1 MFAKKHTSMFGAFAI
16 DSKVSHGCHARV
28 EGRPQPARC
37 AFEGSAGRAQAFADQ
52 GASRSARRAIEGQA
66 GQAGRVRSF
75 AVQCASQPI
84 CFDEGEFLID
94 GCGAY
99 APYDQATAQY
109 AAEDSL
115 QAVDRSTAADD
126 APSCDGASS
135 AQLERMF
142 QEFFRMGAAVAIGEL
157 FDEGM
162 LGDKNAVACDVRD
175 YLESFGIAS
184 FDEVCK
190 LGITGPYLEDFK
202 RIFAENASFPPAA

>member
-16 DSKVSHGCHARV
+16 DSKVSHGRHARM

-37 AFEGSAGRAQAFADQ
+37 AFEGSAGRAQTFASQ
-52 GASRSARRAIEGQA
+52 GASRSARRASEGQV
-66 GQAGRVRSF
+66 QSF
-75 AVQCASQPI
+75 SAQRASQPI

-94 GCGAY
+94 GYGAY
-99 APYDQATAQY
+99 APYDQAAAQY
-109 AAEDSL
+109 AAEDSS
-115 QAVDRSTAADD
+115 QAVDRSTAADG

-157 FDEGM
+157 YDEGM
-162 LGDKNAVACDVRD
+162 LGDKNAVAYDVRD

-184 FDEVCK
+184 FDEVCR

>member
-16 DSKVSHGCHARV
+16 DSKASRGRHARV
-28 EGRPQPARC
+28 KGCAQSTRC
-37 AFEGSAGRAQAFADQ
+37 AFEGSAGRAQAFASQ

-66 GQAGRVRSF
+66 GQVRSF

-94 GCGAY
+94 GYGAY
-99 APYDQATAQY
+99 APYDRATERY
-109 AAEDSL
+109 AAEDLLLGEGSNE
-115 QAVDRSTAADD
+115 TADD
-126 APSCDGASS
+126 ASSHEKVSS
-135 AQLERMF
+135 AQLEGMF

-157 FDEGM
+157 YDEGM
-162 LGDKNAVACDVRD
+162 LGDKNAVAYDVRD

-184 FDEVCK
+184 FDEVCR

>member
-16 DSKVSHGCHARV
+16 DSKAFRGRHARV
-28 EGRPQPARC
+28 EGHARSTC
-37 AFEGSAGRAQAFADQ
+37 
-52 GASRSARRAIEGQA
+52 RAIEESTGQSRAFA
-66 GQAGRVRSF
+66 GQRT
-75 AVQCASQPI
+75 SQPC

-99 APYDQATAQY
+99 APYDRATERY
-109 AAEDSL
+109 AAEDLLLSEG
-115 QAVDRSTAADD
+115 SNETADD
-126 APSCDGASS
+126 ASSHEKVSS
-135 AQLERMF
+135 AQLEGMF

-157 FDEGM
+157 YDEGM
-162 LGDKNAVACDVRD
+162 LGDKNAVARDVRD

-202 RIFAENASFPPAA
+202 RIFAANASFPPAA

>member
-16 DSKVSHGCHARV
+16 DSKASHGRHARV

-37 AFEGSAGRAQAFADQ
+37 AFEGSAGLAQAFASQ
-52 GASRSARRAIEGQA
+52 GASRSVRRAIEGQA
-66 GQAGRVRSF
+66 GQVRSF
-75 AVQCASQPI
+75 AVQRASQPI
-84 CFDEGEFLID
+84 CFGEGEFLID
-94 GCGAY
+94 GYGAY
-99 APYDQATAQY
+99 TPYDQAAAQY

-115 QAVDRSTAADD
+115 QAVDRSTAVDD
-126 APSCDGASS
+126 APSHEKVSS

-157 FDEGM
+157 YDEGM
-162 LGDKNAVACDVRD
+162 LGDKNAVAYDVRD

-184 FDEVCK
+184 FDEVCR

-202 RIFAENASFPPAA
+202 RIFAANASFPPAA

>member
-16 DSKVSHGCHARV
+16 DSKAPRGRHARV
-28 EGRPQPARC
+28 KGRAQFARC
-37 AFEGSAGRAQAFADQ
+37 AFESSAGRAQAFSGQ
-52 GASRSARRAIEGQA
+52 RASRSACRAIEGPA
-66 GQAGRVRSF
+66 GQVQTFAGQRI
-75 AVQCASQPI
+75 AQPLS
-84 CFDEGEFLID
+84 FDEGEFLID
-94 GCGAY
+94 GYGAY
-99 APYDQATAQY
+99 APYDQTTERY
-109 AAEDSL
+109 AVEDSL
-115 QAVDRSTAADD
+115 LDEESSETVENVS
-126 APSCDGASS
+126 SCDGASS

>member
-16 DSKVSHGCHARV
+16 DSKAYRGRHARV
-28 EGRPQPARC
+28 EGRVQSARRAFGSSAGRVQPFAGHRAPQPARC
-37 AFEGSAGRAQAFADQ
+37 A
-52 GASRSARRAIEGQA
+52 IEGQA
-66 GQAGRVRSF
+66 EQVRSF
-75 AVQCASQPI
+75 ADQRASQPI

-94 GCGAY
+94 GYGAY
-99 APYDQATAQY
+99 APYDQATERY
-109 AAEDSL
+109 AAEDLLLGEDSDE
-115 QAVDRSTAADD
+115 AVDDE
-126 APSCDGASS
+126 PSYEKASS
-135 AQLERMF
+135 SQLEDMF

-157 FDEGM
+157 YDEGM
-162 LGDKNAVACDVRD
+162 LGDKNAVAYDVRD

>member
-16 DSKVSHGCHARV
+16 DSKASRGRHARV
-28 EGRPQPARC
+28 KG
-37 AFEGSAGRAQAFADQ
+37 FAH
-52 GASRSARRAIEGQA
+52 STRRAIRGQPGQVQTFA
-66 GQAGRVRSF
+66 GERV
-75 AVQCASQPI
+75 SQPI

-94 GCGAY
+94 GYGAY
-99 APYDQATAQY
+99 APYDRATERY
-109 AAEDSL
+109 AAEDLLLGEGS
-115 QAVDRSTAADD
+115 SETADD
-126 APSCDGASS
+126 ASSHEKVSS
-135 AQLERMF
+135 AQLERMV
-142 QEFFRMGAAVAIGEL
+142 QEFYRMGAAVAIGEL
-157 FDEGM
+157 YDEGM

>member
-16 DSKVSHGCHARV
+16 DSKASRGRHARV

-37 AFEGSAGRAQAFADQ
+37 AFEGSAGQAQAFASQ
-52 GASRSARRAIEGQA
+52 GASRSARRTIEGQA
-66 GQAGRVRSF
+66 GQVRSF
-75 AVQCASQPI
+75 AVQRASQPI

-94 GCGAY
+94 GYGAY
-99 APYDQATAQY
+99 APYDQAAAQY
-109 AAEDSL
+109 AAEDSS

-126 APSCDGASS
+126 APSHEKVSS
-135 AQLERMF
+135 AQLEHMF

-157 FDEGM
+157 YDEGM
-162 LGDKNAVACDVRD
+162 LGDKNAVACDVRE

-184 FDEVCK
+184 FDEVCR

-202 RIFAENASFPPAA
+202 RIFAANASFPPAA

>member
-16 DSKVSHGCHARV
+16 DSKVSHGRHARV

-37 AFEGSAGRAQAFADQ
+37 AFEGSAGRAQAFASQ
-52 GASRSARRAIEGQA
+52 GASRSARRAVEGQA
-66 GQAGRVRSF
+66 GQVRSF
-75 AVQCASQPI
+75 AVQRTSQPI

-94 GCGAY
+94 GYGAY
-99 APYDQATAQY
+99 APYDQVTAQY
-109 AAEDSL
+109 AAEDSS

-126 APSCDGASS
+126 ASSHEKVSS

-157 FDEGM
+157 YDEGM
-162 LGDKNAVACDVRD
+162 LGDKNAVAYDVRD

-184 FDEVCK
+184 FDEVCR

-202 RIFAENASFPPAA
+202 RIFAANASFPPAA

>member
-16 DSKVSHGCHARV
+16 DSKASRGRHARV
-28 EGRPQPARC
+28 EGRVQSARR
-37 AFEGSAGRAQAFADQ
+37 AFEGSAGRAQAFASQ

-66 GQAGRVRSF
+66 GQVQSF
-75 AVQCASQPI
+75 AGQRASQPI

-94 GCGAY
+94 GYGAY
-99 APYDQATAQY
+99 TPYDQATERY
-109 AAEDSL
+109 AAEDLLLGEDSDE
-115 QAVDRSTAADD
+115 AVDDE
-126 APSCDGASS
+126 PLYEKASS
-135 AQLERMF
+135 SQLEDMF

-157 FDEGM
+157 YDEGM

-184 FDEVCK
+184 FDEVCR

-202 RIFAENASFPPAA
+202 RIFAANASFPPAA

>member
-16 DSKVSHGCHARV
+16 DSKASHGRHARV
-28 EGRPQPARC
+28 EGSAQPARC
-37 AFEGSAGRAQAFADQ
+37 AFEGSAGRAQTFASQ
-52 GASRSARRAIEGQA
+52 GASRSACRAIEGQA
-66 GQAGRVRSF
+66 GQVQSF
-75 AVQCASQPI
+75 AGQRASQSI
-84 CFDEGEFLID
+84 CFDEGEFLVD
-94 GCGAY
+94 GYGAY
-99 APYDQATAQY
+99 APYDQTTAQY

-115 QAVDRSTAADD
+115 QAVDWSTAADD

-157 FDEGM
+157 YDEGM
-162 LGDKNAVACDVRD
+162 LGGKNAVARDVRD